1 MERPYFLVKFFSYFR
16 NKHYHFVVYGLPA
29 IASAL
34 GSSTTAEVKVVKGNG
49 CTVND
54 QRLAT
59 PGYKKKKF
67 NEASNSIK
75 NVIEYL
81 KVDTENQKLEITF
94 AGDLIAVSGVGA
106 SAAQCT
112 SLSRALNDTFNL
124 NLNDEEINKAAYEG
138 EKAYHGT
145 PSGIDNTVSTYGGLI
160 WFVKNLSGGKNTM
173 ELLQSPKRMPLV
185 ILNSGI
191 TASTTEVVADVRRL
205 KQESPQKFE
214 IIFSQYEK
222 LATEAK
228 KALLEGNMTTTGK
241 LMNQNHKLLQDITV
255 SGDVNDKLVEIALQ
269 NGAIGAK
276 MTGTGRGGL
285 IIALAETEEVQ
296 DKIAEAVEKEGYDAW
311 KTIIGGERGKIEK
324 QQ

>member
-1 MERPYFLVKFFSYFR
+1 M
-16 NKHYHFVVYGLPA
+16 YGLPA

-34 GSSTTAEVKVVKGNG
+34 GSFTTAEVKVVEGNG
-49 CTVND
+49 WTVDD
-54 QRLAT
+54 QRVAT
-59 PGYKKKKF
+59 PGYKKQKYD
-67 NEASNSIK
+67 EAKESIK

-81 KVDTENQKLEITF
+81 KIDTENKKLEITF
-94 AGDLIAVSGVGA
+94 TGNLIAASGVGA

-124 NLNDEEINKAAYEG
+124 NLNDEGINEAAYEG

-145 PSGIDNTVSTYGGLI
+145 PSGIDNTASTYGGLI
-160 WFVKNLSGGKNTM
+160 WFVKNLDGGKNTM
-173 ELLQSPKRMPLV
+173 ELLQSPKRMPLI

-205 KQESPQKFE
+205 KQESSQKFE
-214 IIFSQYEK
+214 IIFNEYEK
-222 LATEAK
+222 LAIKAK
-228 KALLEGNMTTTGK
+228 KALLEGNITTTGK

-255 SGDVNDKLVEIALQ
+255 SGDINDKLVEIALK

-285 IIALAETEEVQ
+285 VIALAETEEIQ
-296 DKIAEAVEKEGYDAW
+296 DKIAKAVEKEGYDAW
-311 KTIIGGERGKIEK
+311 KTMIG
-324 QQ
+324 